1 LIVKQAVTEIS
12 TKYVIDAF
20 KNIVITIIITLY
32 MFPVI
37 KEQWDIFKEFGAQE
51 VE

>member
-12 TKYVIDAF
+12 AKYVIDAF
-20 KNIVITIIITLY
+20 KNIVITIIITLH
-32 MFPVI
+32 MFPVK
-37 KEQWDIFKEFGAQE
+37 KEKWDIFKEFGAHE